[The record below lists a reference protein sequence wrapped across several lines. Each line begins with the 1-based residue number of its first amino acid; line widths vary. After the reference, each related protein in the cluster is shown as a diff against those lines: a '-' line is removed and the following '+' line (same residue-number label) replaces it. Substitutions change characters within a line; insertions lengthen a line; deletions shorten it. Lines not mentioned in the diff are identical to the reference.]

1 MFPDLRNNLKS
12 NGSSLYKCSISYS
25 TLKRSFAPRIW
36 TTTSG
41 AQHII
46 HNTFNSS
53 SWVVLSIFGGL
64 FAGVGGLEVNNR
76 GFGCE
81 MRCLALFQSNFE
93 IWKWNQFLWSH
104 CLGNWRAGLSHI
116 GANILGW
123 SMQPLMCSVW
133 NLCDPRANFEVF
145 TLPSRTSIHPS
156 TGARSKKS
164 IRGQRWCD
172 AIVVWVSKLRIPIHH
187 RELPW
192 K

>member
-1 MFPDLRNNLKS
+1 MKS

-81 MRCLALFQSNFE
+81 MRCLALFESNFE
-93 IWKWNQFLWSH
+93 FESGINFFGLTVWEIGGLAYLIWSK
-104 CLGNWRAGLSHI
+104 HI
-116 GANILGW
+116 GLKYATPHVQR
-123 SMQPLMCSVW
+123 MKPL
-133 NLCDPRANFEVF
+133 
-145 TLPSRTSIHPS
+145 
-156 TGARSKKS
+156 
-164 IRGQRWCD
+164 
-172 AIVVWVSKLRIPIHH
+172 
-187 RELPW
+187 
-192 K
+192 